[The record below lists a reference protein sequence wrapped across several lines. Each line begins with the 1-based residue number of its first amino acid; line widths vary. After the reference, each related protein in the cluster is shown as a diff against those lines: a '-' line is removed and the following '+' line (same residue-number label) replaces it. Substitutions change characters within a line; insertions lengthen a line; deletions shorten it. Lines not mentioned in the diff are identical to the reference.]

1 MSQKTKE
8 KRKTSDLSLKEIES
22 VLKEQKKTHFYKRIL
37 FLKYKKQQKTHE
49 EITSL
54 LHVCLKTLTNW
65 MQSFSRG
72 GITEL
77 LNVSYDRREPK
88 LKKVEK
94 EIREKIQKGEVKSI
108 ALCRKYLKD
117 ELSISASISNI
128 HWFFKKN
135 EIVLQENKT
144 YSRGN
149 AE

>member
-1 MSQKTKE
+1 MPQKTKE
-8 KRKTSDLSLKEIES
+8 KRKIADLSLKEIEN

-49 EITSL
+49 EIASL

-65 MQSFSRG
+65 MRLFSRG

-88 LKKVEK
+88 LQKVEK
-94 EIREKIQKGEVKSI
+94 EIREKIRKGEVKSI
-108 ALCRKYLKD
+108 TMCRKYLK
-117 ELSISASISNI
+117 ESFSIIVSISNI

-135 EIVLQENKT
+135 GIVLQENKT